1 MDNRNIDINI
11 EHNDHQRSPSMK
23 LLLLHLSDIHVK
35 SDGDFILKR
44 ADQISSALTNLED
57 NIEGCIVVVT
67 GDIAYSGQP
76 GEYVLAERFFLQL
89 QACLIKVIGVAD
101 IPIVIVP
108 GNHDCDFSTENQV
121 RDILIGTV
129 TKGEVAK
136 ISDNLLRQ
144 SISVQSHYWQFVSRI
159 KGTAVLTS
167 PKDQLCSVEPVQVGN
182 KKVSFYAY
190 NTAWMSQKHEIQAS
204 LIYPIEYL
212 PAEDTSSDLV
222 VAMFHHPYNWL
233 ESTNARSFSTNIERM
248 ADLILTGHE
257 HEPGQYFKSNRIT
270 GISNEY
276 FEGDVLQ
283 DSTNQGS
290 GFNAILIDLDAKKQ
304 KSIQCRWNGK
314 LYATE
319 ALHATWQDFQRNK
332 NRIRNEFVVSQEMTD
347 FLTNPGAGFTNSRK
361 EKLELND
368 IFVEPNVKELIRI
381 DTGSQIVQL
390 PIRGERFWH
399 RLLDN
404 PYVAILGGESSGKTT
419 LVKNLFNRFHAAGF
433 VPVLFRGNEIKSC
446 DRDRLVKDIGNVVEY
461 QYSAGVVERFR
472 QTGADKLVL
481 LIDNY
486 HHIQLNNKGSQE
498 LFKHLRQLFGR
509 IVLFTHDLSK
519 VDELPL
525 EAGVQ
530 NPLSSFIQFE
540 MQEFGNQLREEL
552 IEMWFTIGQEFSL
565 SEVDLETQVVDTK
578 RVVDS
583 VLGRNLLPS
592 YPIFILIVL
601 QQIEA
606 QSNLATGSGSLGYL
620 YEHLITSSLAKTAKR
635 LALDTAHTYLS
646 EIAQQMFVLSV
657 RRLNE
662 AQMSAVHDQYCA
674 DYKMTLRF
682 DAIEKALIDA
692 ELLTVID
699 GRYSFKYKYC
709 YYYFAALYLRD
720 QLSSDD
726 GKAQLRR
733 LAEHIYKEEFANI
746 LIFLTYLSKEPIIIE
761 EMLRAARAVYPDA
774 EPCDFS
780 EQMKFVAS
788 LHDQIPKSVLI
799 DKDTKSTRREM
810 NEAIDKIEAEM
821 KQPNEDADLNDAL
834 RINVAF
840 KTIQILGQLL
850 KNFSGSIKGDR
861 KLEIAEECYFL
872 GLRAL
877 RTLFVV
883 LEPHMEDIVGFIS
896 LQLEKFENDPE
907 KRQKKARK
915 FVSLLIEGIAL
926 SFVKKISGSV
936 GTESLRPIYEELVAK
951 HKMLS
956 VRLIDLSVKL
966 DHFQKFPEDEFDS
979 LVDEIATKNL
989 FGTLILRHLAFDH
1002 FYRYP
1007 TLRTIKQK
1015 YCNKLGIEIKTINL
1029 LESKRSNT

>member
-1 MDNRNIDINI
+1 MR
-11 EHNDHQRSPSMK
+11 
-23 LLLLHLSDIHVK
+23 LLLVHLSDIHIK
-35 SDGDFILKR
+35 TSSDFILKR
-44 ADQISSALTNLED
+44 ADQISDALTNLE
-57 NIEGCIVVVT
+57 NGIKGCIIVVT

-76 GEYVLAERFFLQL
+76 GEYALAETFLIRL
-89 QACLIKVIGVAD
+89 RASLTKTVGVAD
-101 IPIVIVP
+101 IQIVVVP
-108 GNHDCDFSTENQV
+108 GNHDCDFSTKNQV

-129 TKGEVAK
+129 TKGAVAK
-136 ISDNLLRQ
+136 ISDELITQ
-144 SISVQSHYWQFVSRI
+144 STSVQNHYWQFVGRI
-159 KGTAVLTS
+159 KGITVPVS
-167 PKDQLCSVEPVQVGN
+167 PKDQLCSVESVQIGS
-182 KKVSFYAY
+182 KKIAFHAY

-204 LIYPIEYL
+204 LIYPIEYMA
-212 PAEDTSSDLV
+212 AEDTASDLV

-233 ESTNARSFSTNIERM
+233 ESVNARLFITNIEHM

-257 HEPGQYFKSNRIT
+257 HEPGQYLKSNRIT
-270 GISNEY
+270 GITNEY
-276 FEGDVLQ
+276 VEGDVLQ
-283 DSTNQGS
+283 DSKNQES
-290 GFNAILIDLDAKKQ
+290 SFNAILIDLDAKKQ
-304 KSIQCRWNGK
+304 KFIQCHWDGK

-319 ALHATWQDFQRNK
+319 ALQATWQDFQRNK
-332 NRIRNEFVVSQEMTD
+332 NRIRNEFVVSMEMTN

-361 EKLELND
+361 EKLELSD

-381 DTGSQIVQL
+381 DTRSQVVQL
-390 PIRGERFWH
+390 PIRGEQFWR
-399 RLLDN
+399 RLIDN

-419 LVKNLFNRFHAAGF
+419 LSKNFFNRFHAAGF
-433 VPVLFRGNEIKSC
+433 VPVLVSGQEIKSC
-446 DRDRLVKDIGNVVEY
+446 DRDRLVKDIGKAVEN
-461 QYSAGVVERFR
+461 QYSARVLERFR
-472 QTGADKLVL
+472 QMGADKLVL

-486 HHIQLNNKGSQE
+486 HHIQLNNKGRQE
-498 LFKHLRQLFGR
+498 LFNHLRQLFGR

-540 MQEFGNQLREEL
+540 IQEFGNQLREEL

-565 SEVDLETQVVDTK
+565 SESDLENQVVDTK

-592 YPIFILIVL
+592 HPIFILIIL

-606 QSNLATGSGSLGYL
+606 QTNLTTGSGALGYL
-620 YEHLITSSLAKTAKR
+620 YEHLITSSLAKTVKR

-646 EIAQQMFVLSV
+646 EIAQQMFEVGA

-662 AQMSAVHDQYCA
+662 IQMNAVHQKYCA

-682 DAIEKALIDA
+682 DVIEKTLIDA
-692 ELLTVID
+692 ELLTYVN
-699 GRYSFKYKYC
+699 GLYSFKYKYC
-709 YYYFAALYLRD
+709 YFYFAALHLRD
-720 QLSSDD
+720 RLSSSE

-733 LAEHIYKEEFANI
+733 LSEHVYKEEFANI

-761 EMLRAARAVYPDA
+761 EMLRAARAVYPNA
-774 EPCDFS
+774 EPCDFA

-799 DKDTKSTRREM
+799 DKDTKSARREM

-821 KQPNEDADLNDAL
+821 KQPDEDADLNDAL

-850 KNFSGSIKGDR
+850 KNFSGSIKGDN
-861 KLEIAEECYFL
+861 KLEVAEECYFL

-877 RTLFVV
+877 RALITV
-883 LEPHMEDIVGFIS
+883 LEPHMEDIVELIS
-896 LQLEKFENDPE
+896 KQLEKFEHDPKE
-907 KRQKKARK
+907 RLKKARK
-915 FVSLLIEGIAL
+915 FVSLLVEGVAL
-926 SFVKKISGSV
+926 SFIKKISGSI
-936 GTESLRPIYEELVAK
+936 GSESLRPIYDELVAK
-951 HKMLS
+951 HQTLS

-966 DHFQKFPEDEFDS
+966 DHFQKFPEHEFDI
-979 LVDEIATKNL
+979 LIDEVVAKNL

-1007 TLRTIKQK
+1007 IQRAIKQK
-1015 YCNKLGIEIKTINL
+1015 YCGKLGIEIKAINL
-1029 LESKRSNT
+1029 LEYKRSST

>member
-1 MDNRNIDINI
+1 
-11 EHNDHQRSPSMK
+11 MK
-23 LLLLHLSDIHVK
+23 LLLVHLSDIHIK

-44 ADQISSALTNLED
+44 ADQISRALTNLED
-57 NIEGCIVVVT
+57 GIEGCIVVLT
-67 GDIAYSGQP
+67 GDVAYSGQP
-76 GEYVLAERFFLQL
+76 GEYALAERFLIQL
-89 QACLIKVIGVAD
+89 RACLIKTVGVAD
-101 IPIVIVP
+101 VPIVIVP

-129 TKGEVAK
+129 TKGAVTKGAVTK
-136 ISDNLLRQ
+136 ISDELVRQ
-144 SISVQSHYWQFVSRI
+144 SILVQSHYWQFVSRI
-159 KGTAVLTS
+159 KGTAVPTS
-167 PKDQLCSVEPVQVGN
+167 PKVQLCSVEPVQIGN
-182 KKVSFYAY
+182 KKISFHAY

-233 ESTNARSFSTNIERM
+233 DSTNARLFSTNIERM

-257 HEPGQYFKSNRIT
+257 HEPGQYLKSNRIT
-270 GISNEY
+270 GITNEY

-283 DSTNQGS
+283 DSTNHDS
-290 GFNAILIDLDAKKQ
+290 AFNAILIDLDAKKQ
-304 KSIQCRWNGK
+304 KFIQCHWDGK

-319 ALHATWQDFQRNK
+319 ALQATWQDFQRNK
-332 NRIRNEFVVSQEMTD
+332 NRIRNEFVVSQEITD

-381 DTGSQIVQL
+381 DTGSQVVQL

-419 LVKNLFNRFHAAGF
+419 LAKNLFNRFHAAGF
-433 VPVLFRGNEIKSC
+433 VPVLFHGNEIKSC
-446 DRDRLVKDIGNVVEY
+446 DRDRLVKDIANAVEH

-472 QTGADKLVL
+472 QMGADKLVL

-519 VDELPL
+519 LDELPL
-525 EAGVQ
+525 EEGIQ

-565 SEVDLETQVVDTK
+565 SDADLETQVVNTK

-606 QSNLATGSGSLGYL
+606 QSNLTTGSGSLGYL

-646 EIAQQMFVLSV
+646 EIAQQMFVLGV

-662 AQMSAVHDQYCA
+662 AQMNTVHEQYCA

-692 ELLTVID
+692 ELLTVVD

-709 YYYFAALYLRD
+709 YYYFAARHLRD
-720 QLSSDD
+720 RLSSDD

-780 EQMKFVAS
+780 GQMTFVAS

-799 DKDTKSTRREM
+799 DQDTKSARREM

-850 KNFSGSIKGDR
+850 KNFSGSIKGDA
-861 KLEIAEECYFL
+861 KLEVAEECYFL

-877 RTLFVV
+877 RTLFTV
-883 LEPHMEDIVGFIS
+883 LEPHTEDIVGFIS
-896 LQLEKFENDPE
+896 QQIEKFENDPVE
-907 KRQKKARK
+907 RRKKARK
-915 FVSLLIEGIAL
+915 FVSLLVEGIAL

-951 HKMLS
+951 HKTLS

-966 DHFQKFPEDEFDS
+966 DHFQKFPEDEFDI
-979 LVDEIATKNL
+979 LIDEVATKNL

-1015 YCNKLGIEIKTINL
+1015 YCSKLGIEIKTINL
-1029 LESKRSNT
+1029 LEYKRSST